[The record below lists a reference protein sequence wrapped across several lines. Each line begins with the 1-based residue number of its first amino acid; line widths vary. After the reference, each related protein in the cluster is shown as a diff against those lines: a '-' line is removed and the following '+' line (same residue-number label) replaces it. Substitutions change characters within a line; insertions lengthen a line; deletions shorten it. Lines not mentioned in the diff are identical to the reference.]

1 MKNIPQLKGMKS
13 LEGMGSE
20 SSQNNLFELVWNN
33 LFELER
39 VLSF

>member
-1 MKNIPQLKGMKS
+1 MKNIPQLKGMRS
-13 LEGMGSE
+13 LEGMGNE
-20 SSQNNLFELVWNN
+20 SSRNN